1 MNAHIRFHSSAKLA
15 GAAASLLL
23 AVAAPAQVQ
32 HSPLLPAPVKV
43 QYSNGYIGLD
53 HLCVAP
59 LTSPA
64 PEDAFPLTTLLRGA
78 HGALSSCAVAQ
89 SPAIQLQ
96 RSGPVAA
103 LPVPGESPGP
113 QSREAYTIDISASG
127 VTIRGRSSAAE
138 YYGVQTLLQMIEHA
152 PDGAARLPFAHV
164 EDWPALAY
172 RATLMDAG
180 SEGPMLTFDEV
191 KHQIDFIARWKGN
204 QYFFYSEGNIELRG
218 YPLLNPQARFTQ
230 QQIREIVA
238 YARERHIDVVPAI
251 ELYGHLHDLF
261 RIEAYSGLA
270 DFPHGGQFDATNPRV
285 KAVLADWIGQI
296 TSLFPSPF
304 VDVGFDE
311 TWSLQKA
318 AAQSANSTPVQLF
331 IQQLTT
337 VTHLFQAQGKTVMAY
352 ADIMVKF
359 PGIVAQLPKGLIA
372 LPWYYDAAPDP
383 EYHRWLDPLI
393 AEHVPNMVSS
403 GVMSWDEIAPDFT
416 VTFDNI
422 DTLLVA
428 GRRSHS
434 MGLLNTLWTDDDQM
448 LMQMSWPGIAY
459 GAAAAWQQ
467 EPMQQKTFFA
477 DYARIQYPSAIAP
490 DFAAMLTS
498 LNAAERSLHAAVGE
512 ETTREFWRD
521 PFTASSLDALR
532 GKYDDLHRSRLEAED
547 ALTHLYSIQSA
558 APQTPH
564 LDTFLFGAQAIDL
577 AGMKFIYAGEIA
589 TAWQSLPAEPT
600 REQFLDAVG
609 EGVSNETHSRMM
621 DMMDAV
627 TGTRQLYRKAWLEQY
642 TPYRLGTALGH
653 WDAEDLFW
661 LRAQSNF
668 EDFRRSF
675 KTGQKLPSLHDLLIT
690 EQ

>member
-1 MNAHIRFHSSAKLA
+1 M
-15 GAAASLLL
+15 ASFLL
-23 AVAAPAQVQ
+23 AVSGSAQTL
-32 HSPLLPAPVKV
+32 HSPLLPAPAKV
-43 QYSNGYIGLD
+43 QYGAGYLNIAR
-53 HLCVAP
+53 LCVAP
-59 LTSPA
+59 LASHA
-64 PEDAFPLTTLLRGA
+64 AEDAFALTTLLQGA
-78 HGALSSCAVAQ
+78 HGALPACAASSQ
-89 SPAIQLQ
+89 KPSIQLE

-103 LPVPGESPGP
+103 LPVPGEAPGP
-113 QSREAYTIDISASG
+113 ESREAYTIDISADG
-127 VTIRGRSSAAE
+127 IVVRGHSSAGE
-138 YYGVQTLLQMIEHA
+138 YYGVQTLLQMIEQS
-152 PDGAARLPFAHV
+152 PDGAPRLPYAHV
-164 EDWPALAY
+164 DDWPALAY

-180 SEGPMLTFDEV
+180 SEGPMLTFNEV

-218 YPLLNPQARFTQ
+218 YPLLNPEARFTQ
-230 QQIREIVA
+230 QQIRELIA

-270 DFPHGGQFDATNPRV
+270 DFPHGGQFDANNPRV
-285 KAVLADWIGQI
+285 KAVLADWVGQI
-296 TSLFPSPF
+296 SSLFPSPF

-318 AAQSANSTPVQLF
+318 AAQTASSTPVQLF

-359 PGIVAQLPKGLIA
+359 PGIVERLPKGLIA
-372 LPWYYDAAPDP
+372 LPWYYEAQPDP
-383 EYHRWLDPLI
+383 EYHHWLDPLI

-416 VTFDNI
+416 VSFDNI

-434 MGLLNTLWTDDDQM
+434 IGLLNTLWTDDDQM
-448 LMQMSWPGIAY
+448 LMEMSWPGIAY

-467 EPMQQKTFFA
+467 APIQHETFFA
-477 DYARIQYPSAIAP
+477 DYARIQYPSAVAP
-490 DFAAMLTS
+490 DFAAALTS

-512 ETTREFWRD
+512 ETMREFWRD
-521 PFTASSLDALR
+521 PFTASSLDGLR

-547 ALTHLYSIQSA
+547 ALTHLYAIQQT

-564 LDTFLFGAQAIDL
+564 LGTFLFGAQAIDL
-577 AGMKFIYAGEIA
+577 AGMKFIYAGEISS
-589 TAWQSLPAEPT
+589 AWQSLPPEPT
-600 REQFLDAVG
+600 RQQFLDVLG

-621 DMMDAV
+621 DMMDGT
-627 TGTRQLYRKAWLEQY
+627 TGTRELYRKAWLEQY
-642 TPYRLGTALGH
+642 TPYRLATALGH
-653 WDAEDLFW
+653 WDAEYLFW
-661 LRAQSNF
+661 LRAQRNF
-668 EDFRRSF
+668 EDFRRGF
-675 KTGQKLPSLHDLLIT
+675 QTGQKLPSLHDLLVA

>member
-1 MNAHIRFHSSAKLA
+1 MNTRIWSLRWEVLA
-15 GAAASLLL
+15 GIAPLLL
-23 AVAAPAQVQ
+23 AVSVPAQPQ
-32 HSPLLPAPVKV
+32 HSPLLPKPVKA
-43 QYSNGYIGLD
+43 QYGAGYIDLAR
-53 HLCVAP
+53 LCVGPPA
-59 LTSPA
+59 SSA
-64 PEDAFPLTTLLRGA
+64 PEDAFAIATLIKGT
-78 HGALSSCAVAQ
+78 HGALSACGTQQTRSIRVA
-89 SPAIQLQ
+89 

-103 LPVPGESPGP
+103 LPTPGEKPGP
-113 QSREAYTIDISASG
+113 ESREAYTIDVSDNG
-127 VTIRGRSSAAE
+127 VVVRGHSSAGE
-138 YYGVQTLLQMIEHA
+138 YYGVETLLQMIEHG
-152 PDGAARLPFAHV
+152 PDGILRLPYAHV

-172 RATLMDAG
+172 RGTLVDAG
-180 SEGPMLTFDEV
+180 SEGPMLTFIEV
-191 KHQIDFIARWKGN
+191 KRQIDFIAKWKGN
-204 QYFFYSEGNIELRG
+204 QYFFYSEANIALRG

-230 QQIREIVA
+230 KQIREIVA

-261 RIEAYSGLA
+261 RIEAYSNLSVL
-270 DFPHGGQFDATNPRV
+270 PHGGQFDATNPRV
-285 KAVLADWIGQI
+285 KAILADWAGQI
-296 TSLFPSPF
+296 GSLFPSRF

-318 AAQSANSTPVQLF
+318 ADQTANSTPVKLF

-359 PGIVAQLPKGLIA
+359 PGIVQRLPKGLIA
-372 LPWYYDAAPDP
+372 IPWYYEAEPDP
-383 EYHRWLDPLI
+383 EYHHWLDPLI
-393 AEHVPNMVSS
+393 AEHVPNIVCS

-434 MGLLNTLWTDDDQM
+434 IGLINSVWTDNDQM
-448 LMQMSWPGIAY
+448 LMEMSWPGIAY
-459 GAAAAWQQ
+459 GAAAAWQNA
-467 EPMQQKTFFA
+467 PMQQETFFA
-477 DYARIQYPSAIAP
+477 DYARIRYPAAIAP
-490 DFAAMLTS
+490 DFAAALTS
-498 LNAAERSLHAAVGE
+498 LNAAERSLHAAIGE

-521 PFTASSLDALR
+521 PFTASSLNTLR
-532 GKYDDLHRSRLEAED
+532 GKYDDLRRSRLEAEN
-547 ALTHLYSIQSA
+547 ALTHLYAIQQA

-564 LDTFLFGAQAIDL
+564 LDTFLFGAQTIDL

-589 TAWQSLPAEPT
+589 SAWQSLPPKPT
-600 REQFLDAVG
+600 RQQFMNALG

-621 DMMDAV
+621 DMMDGI
-627 TGTRQLYRKAWLEQY
+627 TGTRALYRKAWLEQY

-661 LRAQSNF
+661 LRAQRNF

-675 KTGQKLPSLHDLLIT
+675 QTGETLPSLHHLLIT

>member
-1 MNAHIRFHSSAKLA
+1 MNAHRWSRSIATLA
-15 GAAASLLL
+15 GVASVLL
-23 AVAAPAQVQ
+23 AATAPAQTQ
-32 HSPLLPAPVKV
+32 HSTLLPAPAKV
-43 QYSNGYIGLD
+43 QYSSGYIGLAG
-53 HLCVAP
+53 LCVAP
-59 LTSPA
+59 LASPQ
-64 PEDAFPLTTLLRGA
+64 PEDAFAFATLLQGA
-78 HGALSSCAVAQ
+78 RGALSACAAAQ
-89 SPAIQLQ
+89 TPSIQLQ

-103 LPVPGESPGP
+103 LPVPGETPGP
-113 QSREAYTIDISASG
+113 ESREAYTIDISASG
-127 VTIRGRSSAAE
+127 VVVRGRSSAGE

-152 PDGAARLPFAHV
+152 PDGALRLPFAHI

-191 KHQIDFIARWKGN
+191 KRQIDFIARWKGN

-230 QQIREIVA
+230 QQIRELVA
-238 YARERHIDVVPAI
+238 YAAERHIDVVPAI
-251 ELYGHLHDLF
+251 EMYGHLHDLF

-285 KAVLADWIGQI
+285 KALLADWAAQIG
-296 TSLFPSPF
+296 SLFPSPF

-331 IQQLTT
+331 IQQLST
-337 VTHLFQAQGKTVMAY
+337 VAHLFQAQGKTVMAY
-352 ADIMVKF
+352 ADIMVKY
-359 PGIVAQLPKGLIA
+359 PGIVARLPKGLIA
-372 LPWYYDAAPDP
+372 LPWYYEAQPDP

-403 GVMSWDEIAPDFT
+403 GVTSWDEIAPDFT
-416 VTFDNI
+416 VSFDNI

-434 MGLLNTLWTDDDQM
+434 IGLLNTLWTDDDQM
-448 LMQMSWPGIAY
+448 LMEMSWPGIAY

-467 EPMQQKTFFA
+467 APMQQKTFFA

-532 GKYDDLHRSRLEAED
+532 GKYDDLHNSRLEAED
-547 ALTHLYSIQSA
+547 ALTHLYAIQKSD
-558 APQTPH
+558 PQTPH

-589 TAWQSLPAEPT
+589 SAWQSLPPQPT
-600 REQFLDAVG
+600 RQQFLDALG

-621 DMMDAV
+621 DMMDGI
-627 TGTRQLYRKAWLEQY
+627 TGTRALYRKAWLEQY

-653 WDAEDLFW
+653 WDAELLFW
-661 LRAQSNF
+661 LRAQRNF
-668 EDFRRSF
+668 EDFRRGF
-675 KTGQKLPSLHDLLIT
+675 QTGSKLPSLHDLLLT

>member
-1 MNAHIRFHSSAKLA
+1 MNAHKWFSLSAQLA
-15 GAAASLLL
+15 VLASVML
-23 AVAAPAQVQ
+23 AVAARAQAQ
-32 HSPLLPAPVKV
+32 HSALLPAPVKV
-43 QYSNGYIGLD
+43 EYGNGYMDLGR
-53 HLCVAP
+53 LCVAP
-59 LTSPA
+59 VASPA
-64 PEDAFPLTTLLRGA
+64 PEEAFAVSALLQGA
-78 HGALSSCAVAQ
+78 HGALSACAAAQ
-89 SPAIQLQ
+89 EPSIQLV

-103 LPVPGESPGP
+103 LPVPGETPGP
-113 QSREAYTIDISASG
+113 ESREAYEIDISAHG
-127 VTIRGRSSAAE
+127 VTVRGRSSAGE
-138 YYGVQTLLQMIEHA
+138 YYGVQTLLQMIERA
-152 PDGAARLPFAHV
+152 PDGAPRLPFAHV

-180 SEGPMLTFDEV
+180 SEGPMLTFDEL
-191 KHQIDFIARWKGN
+191 KRQIDFVARWKGN

-218 YPLLNPQARFTQ
+218 YSLLNPQARFTQ
-230 QQIREIVA
+230 QQIRELVA
-238 YARERHIDVVPAI
+238 YARERHIDVIPAI
-251 ELYGHLHDLF
+251 EMYGHLHDLF

-270 DFPHGGQFDATNPRV
+270 DFPHGGQFDATNPQV
-285 KAVLADWIGQI
+285 KAVLADWAGQI
-296 TSLFPSPF
+296 ASLFPSPF

-318 AAQSANSTPVQLF
+318 AAQAANSTPVQLF
-331 IQQLTT
+331 IQQLGA

-352 ADIMVKF
+352 ADIMVKY
-359 PGIVAQLPKGLIA
+359 PGIVARLPKGLIA
-372 LPWYYDAAPDP
+372 LPWYYVAQPDP

-416 VTFDNI
+416 VSFDNI

-434 MGLLNTLWTDDDQM
+434 MGLLNTLWTDNDQM
-448 LMQMSWPGIAY
+448 LMEMSWPGIAY

-467 EPMQQKTFFA
+467 APMQQQTFFA
-477 DYARIQYPSAIAP
+477 DYARIQYPSAIAA

-498 LNAAERSLHAAVGE
+498 LNEAERSLHAAVGE

-521 PFTASSLDALR
+521 PFTAASLGALQ
-532 GKYDDLHRSRLEAED
+532 GKYNDLHRSRLEAED
-547 ALTHLYSIQSA
+547 ALTHLYAIQQA

-589 TAWQSLPAEPT
+589 SAWQSLPSQPT
-600 REQFLDAVG
+600 RQQFLDALG

-621 DMMDAV
+621 DMMDGV
-627 TGTRQLYRKAWLEQY
+627 IGTRELYRKAWLEQY

-653 WDAEDLFW
+653 WNAEYLFW
-661 LRAQSNF
+661 LRAQRDF

-675 KTGQKLPSLHDLLIT
+675 QTGHKLPSLHDLLIT